1 MASSGIDRSGKIIV
15 DSIHGDI
22 KLSPRLV
29 RVINTASFQRL
40 RQLKQL
46 AMSHL
51 VYPNATHTRFAH
63 SIGTLGIMNRVL
75 RVAGDILNNT
85 DPEQE
90 ENLKLAALLH
100 DIGHYPYSHLME
112 KIDKVQLTEKWL
124 EGETLEASQAGYP
137 DHEELG
143 TLIVTTQADLRDAIG
158 GPDCAKKVGELFTQ
172 TETTGPQIS
181 KLVHS
186 SLDLDRLDYLLRD
199 SHAAG
204 VPYGHIDINYLL
216 NCLRISPSGM
226 VGFLEK
232 ALPAVEHV
240 LLARFFM
247 YRVVYYHK
255 TTYGFEETCR
265 QLLRRLRDRDGEHYG
280 IPADGQE
287 VKELVE
293 TPKLHT
299 FTDAFVDD
307 IIRKAAEDHDKVIKG
322 LARSIQT
329 RTPPKLLKE
338 IPIYVQ
344 EDSDY
349 SEYHGGAM
357 FLRSCRDNLVKL
369 AEEFAIDI
377 EHFLICEV
385 PSCRVGEQQ
394 KTLSHEHAVQQNP
407 DDLKESALR
416 EEEKTIRLFT
426 GDEDEPK
433 SLMTIRHSV
442 VPKFARYPFKAVRL
456 YVIYEGKD
464 KESVIGRLS
473 ERVKDW
479 DKP

>member
-1 MASSGIDRSGKIIV
+1 MTIASSANESSGKIIV

-124 EGETLEASQAGYP
+124 EGETLEASQVGYP

-143 TLIVTTQADLRDAIG
+143 TLIVTTQPDLRDAIG
-158 GPDCAKKVGELFTQ
+158 GPDRAKKVGELFTQ

-204 VPYGHIDINYLL
+204 VPYGKIDINYLL

-232 ALPAVEHV
+232 A
-240 LLARFFM
+240 
-247 YRVVYYHK
+247 
-255 TTYGFEETCR
+255 
-265 QLLRRLRDRDGEHYG
+265 
-280 IPADGQE
+280 
-287 VKELVE
+287 
-293 TPKLHT
+293 
-299 FTDAFVDD
+299 
-307 IIRKAAEDHDKVIKG
+307 
-322 LARSIQT
+322 
-329 RTPPKLLKE
+329 
-338 IPIYVQ
+338 
-344 EDSDY
+344 
-349 SEYHGGAM
+349 
-357 FLRSCRDNLVKL
+357 
-369 AEEFAIDI
+369 
-377 EHFLICEV
+377 
-385 PSCRVGEQQ
+385 
-394 KTLSHEHAVQQNP
+394 
-407 DDLKESALR
+407 
-416 EEEKTIRLFT
+416 
-426 GDEDEPK
+426 
-433 SLMTIRHSV
+433 
-442 VPKFARYPFKAVRL
+442 
-456 YVIYEGKD
+456 
-464 KESVIGRLS
+464 
-473 ERVKDW
+473 
-479 DKP
+479 